1 MKALVVF
8 GMLLIIV
15 QVAVLI
21 LLHKRRQRFRQE
33 REKFLAEFDSS
44 EDKHAAP
51 PHNNDEAGKQPKKG
65 ES

>member
-1 MKALVVF
+1 MKALLLF

-33 REKFLAEFDSS
+33 REKFLAEFDGSQ
-44 EDKHAAP
+44 DKRPAP
-51 PHNNDEAGKQPKKG
+51 PHNNDEAGSQSKQG